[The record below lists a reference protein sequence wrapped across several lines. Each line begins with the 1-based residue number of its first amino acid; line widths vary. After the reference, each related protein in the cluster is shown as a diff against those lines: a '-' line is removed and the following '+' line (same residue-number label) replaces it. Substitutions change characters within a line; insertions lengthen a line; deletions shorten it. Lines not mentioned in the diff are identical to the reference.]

1 MQFSHPQLPLLL
13 YKAKSLNW
21 DSSDSESKED
31 RDEDDFDAMKKK
43 QVITSKA
50 VLHPSGMRTG
60 NEEKTILLGF
70 TPYFDDVFECTAEP
84 LERINLIKLEVLFK
98 NPG

>member
-1 MQFSHPQLPLLL
+1 LQFSHPQLPSPL
-13 YKAKSLNW
+13 YKAKGLNW

-43 QVITSKA
+43 QVITSKV
-50 VLHPSGMRTG
+50 VLHPSEMITG

-70 TPYFDDVFECTAEP
+70 SPYFDDEFECTDEP
-84 LERINLIKLEVLFK
+84 LERINLNMEVLFK

>member
-1 MQFSHPQLPLLL
+1 MQFSHPQLPSPL
-13 YKAKSLNW
+13 YKAKGLNW
-21 DSSDSESKED
+21 DSSDSESRED

-70 TPYFDDVFECTAEP
+70 SPYFDDEFECTDEP
-84 LERINLIKLEVLFK
+84 LERIKLNKLEALFK

>member
-13 YKAKSLNW
+13 YKAKGLNW

-70 TPYFDDVFECTAEP
+70 SPYFDDEFECTDEP
-84 LERINLIKLEVLFK
+84 LERINLNKLEVLFK

>member
-1 MQFSHPQLPLLL
+1 MQFSHPQLPLFL
-13 YKAKSLNW
+13 YKAKGLNW

-31 RDEDDFDAMKKK
+31 RDEDDLDIMKKK

-50 VLHPSGMRTG
+50 VLHPPGMRTG
-60 NEEKTILLGF
+60 NEEKTILSGF
-70 TPYFDDVFECTAEP
+70 SPYFDDEFECADVP
-84 LERINLIKLEVLFK
+84 LERIKLNILEVLVK